1 MNIEKV
7 IKDSLVNFDGKVAVY
22 YDDLNGNVLKINE
35 KEKYNSASCIK
46 IFILIE
52 LFNQISNG
60 TIHRETEL
68 TYLDKHYVNGSGVM
82 RYLSKGIKLPILDIA
97 TLMIIIS
104 DNVATNML
112 IDFLR
117 IDKINKTIE
126 NIECK
131 DTKLYSEFKSVEDE
145 VFSETTAYDY
155 YLAWKKLNDY
165 ELFDK
170 EITQEIID
178 IIKNQKYHEMVG
190 DGIDKVYKEVE
201 NPIVNY
207 IVTKSG
213 KYQSVRND
221 GGIVST
227 KYGNYILTIFIK
239 DFKDKDYRNDEYVY
253 SQGRKISNL
262 IFNEFIRKGTIQ

>member
-1 MNIEKV
+1 MNIEKL
-7 IKDSLVNFDGKVAVY
+7 IRDSIVNFDGEVAVY

-35 KEKYNSASCIK
+35 KEKYNAASCIK

-52 LFNQISNG
+52 LFNQLCNG
-60 TIHRETEL
+60 MINRKIEL
-68 TYLDKHYVNGSGVM
+68 TYLDEHYVNGSGVM

-97 TLMIIIS
+97 TLMMIIS
-104 DNVATNML
+104 DNVATNIL
-112 IDFLR
+112 IDFLG
-117 IDKINKTIE
+117 IEKINK
-126 NIECK
+126 NIEKIGCN
-131 DTKLYSEFKSVEDE
+131 DTKLYSKFKSVENE

-155 YLAWKKLNDY
+155 YLVWKKLNNY
-165 ELFDK
+165 ELFNKD
-170 EITQEIID
+170 ITQEIID

-190 DGIDKVYKEVE
+190 DGIDEIYKKGEA
-201 NPIVNY
+201 PTINY

-227 KYGNYILTIFIK
+227 KYGNYILTILIK

-253 SQGRKISNL
+253 SQGREISNI
-262 IFNEFIRKGTIQ
+262 IFNEFIRKQFK

>member
-1 MNIEKV
+1 MNMEKV
-7 IKDSLVNFDGKVAVY
+7 IKDTLVNFDGKVAVY
-22 YDDLNGNVLKINE
+22 YDDFNGNILKINE

-46 IFILIE
+46 IFILVE

-60 TIHRETEL
+60 TIQRKTKL

-97 TLMIIIS
+97 TLMMIIS
-104 DNVATNML
+104 DNVATNIL
-112 IDFLR
+112 IDFLG
-117 IDKINKTIE
+117 IEKINKTIE
-126 NIECK
+126 NIGCI
-131 DTKLYSEFKSVEDE
+131 DTKLYSEFKSAEDE

-155 YLAWKKLNDY
+155 YLVWKKLNDY
-165 ELFDK
+165 EIFDK
-170 EITQEIID
+170 DTTQEIID

-190 DGIDKVYKEVE
+190 DGIDRFYKEVE

-239 DFKDKDYRNDEYVY
+239 NFKDKDYRNDEYVY
-253 SQGRKISNL
+253 SQGKKISNI
-262 IFNEFIRKGTIQ
+262 IFNEFIRKEKI